1 MIHIRLELKPL
12 NEIQNSHGLLK
23 GGPVQA
29 IIDSECLRLMEK
41 YTPMRTG
48 ILIKAATIGSVI
60 GSGEIRQET
69 PYAHYMYEGI
79 VYVDP
84 KTGKAGFLNAEG
96 MWKSRKN
103 VTKVPSDRQSTYYGG
118 GLRGKKWFERMKA
131 DHKEDIRQAA
141 IVAIRK
147 AEGR

>member
-1 MIHIRLELKPL
+1 MIDVRLELKPL
-12 NEIQNSHGLLK
+12 NEIQKNHGLQK

-29 IIDSECLRLMEK
+29 MVDSECNRWMEK

-48 ILIKAATIGSVI
+48 TLIKAATIGTVI

-103 VTKVPSDRQSTYYGG
+103 VTKVPSDRQLTYYGG
-118 GLRGKKWFERMKA
+118 GLRGKRWFDRMKA

-141 IVAIRK
+141 AAAIRK